1 MDKKLI
7 WNLELETYNREIE
20 RYGNNISKIEDL
32 FYFDSRAISELLTLK
47 KYDDWILALCSVNS
61 YLVQF
66 LPNLSE
72 RYEFIDS
79 MYNDFSKEFSINKS
93 TKKQID
99 IKFRENTTIMEE
111 YFNNT
116 EIMAILNRRNK
127 DTILLNIEHKSTV
140 KLKELLW
147 SIIHMTVNRVIL
159 DRPRLHE
166 LVLYGL
172 LSKYYKDK

>member
-1 MDKKLI
+1 MVIIYQRL
-7 WNLELETYNREIE
+7 
-20 RYGNNISKIEDL
+20 KIC
-32 FYFDSRAISELLTLK
+32 FIFDSRAISELLTLK

-99 IKFRENTTIMEE
+99 IKFRE
-111 YFNNT
+111 YYNNGR
-116 EIMAILNRRNK
+116 IF
-127 DTILLNIEHKSTV
+127 
-140 KLKELLW
+140 
-147 SIIHMTVNRVIL
+147 
-159 DRPRLHE
+159 
-166 LVLYGL
+166 
-172 LSKYYKDK
+172 

>member
-1 MDKKLI
+1 
-7 WNLELETYNREIE
+7 
-20 RYGNNISKIEDL
+20 
-32 FYFDSRAISELLTLK
+32 
-47 KYDDWILALCSVNS
+47 
-61 YLVQF
+61 
-66 LPNLSE
+66 
-72 RYEFIDS
+72 

-172 LSKYYKDK
+172 LSKYYKRQIGIENYLKK

>member
-1 MDKKLI
+1 M
-7 WNLELETYNREIE
+7 
-20 RYGNNISKIEDL
+20 
-32 FYFDSRAISELLTLK
+32 
-47 KYDDWILALCSVNS
+47 
-61 YLVQF
+61 VQF

-172 LSKYYKDK
+172 LSKYYKRQIGIENYLKMKFVVQHDQMDCGPASLSMIASYYGKDVSCNSLEIFVI